1 MLKIIKYNILF
12 FNIITD
18 YGNEEIKTACGHFEK
33 TLRNANPEFSM
44 EAVLSE
50 WHLMKR
56 VIFKR

>member
-12 FNIITD
+12 FIVITNS
-18 YGNEEIKTACGHFEK
+18 GNEEIKTACGHFEK
-33 TLRNANPEFSM
+33 TLRNANLEFSM

>member
-12 FNIITD
+12 FIIITN

-33 TLRNANPEFSM
+33 TLRNANLEFSM
-44 EAVLSE
+44 EAVLSD